1 MNYNSAWCLF
11 HSSDVLLKEKLADP
25 KSRGVKYDL
34 FDEKYLSSS
43 EEEDFDNQNGNLL

>member
-11 HSSDVLLKEKLADP
+11 HSSDVLLREKLADQ
-25 KSRGVKYDL
+25 VQYDL

-43 EEEDFDNQNGNLL
+43 EEDDFDNQNGNLL